1 MKLRKLLES
10 DAGDELPAEKREPV
24 VVECVDFLRAGGT
37 LSLNDWDYL
46 APFGRACLAEAS
58 VRLQGERATL
68 AASEHVRMVA
78 EAMREARA
86 RSALSAAADSAAAAV
101 PQERAP

>member
-10 DAGDELPAEKREPV
+10 DALDELPPDKRESV

-37 LSLNDWDYL
+37 LTLSDWDYL
-46 APFGRACLAEAS
+46 APGGRACLAEAS
-58 VRLQGERATL
+58 VRLQGERAKL

-78 EAMREARA
+78 DAMREART
-86 RSALSAAADSAAAAV
+86 RSALAAAADSAAAAI
-101 PQERAP
+101 PQERTP